1 MDYPLALRNFTSDL
15 RALARNSSRSFSSKK
30 QFPPNDVASPASG
43 IDLQT
48 ELFALAAF
56 DQLDIRNGNSD
67 LNTALKSFFA
77 SCRKV
82 SLSQEAK
89 APLAFFGGL
98 GVLIFRSMETN
109 ASVKNF
115 RVQPDVQQ
123 RLSDICN
130 LLGVNIAS
138 ADRLG
143 TLLHDLRQVIFTLG
157 TNSHVDKMALLALI
171 RRAWCEVS
179 GSENEGTDFDMRNLD
194 NNDFGEVEAA
204 TLIDL
209 FSVTSELSSKRDGA
223 LNLDAL
229 EIAVRRNV
237 EASIQRNQLTKP
249 TENGSVKPDEWSR
262 LRGLLEPVC
271 KNLQMDITQ
280 VVDMIFKV
288 LKSSHPSDSL
298 QSELIDMMGFDQFD
312 TVAALIRERTE
323 WLRWYKWYLAHKDA
337 FTRDGKPTSNCSNP
351 TQRKV
356 KDAKLKNRVGS
367 TANRFNV
374 VKQLL
379 EDAKVLEDMHQASL
393 LAAAT
398 HARNTASEAY
408 YRSIATAN
416 SQQSPSKALPFVF
429 DIMAEIM
436 TSRPNMRRSEMVLPK
451 DTKHKQTPEWESYE
465 FPSPIRPGENEDSR
479 VSLVRR
485 HLPNGGSLVEVTSLD
500 RVAQLAFKGVRR
512 LNLVQSVVFETAYN
526 SGENLL
532 ISAPTGSG
540 KTNTALLTILHLI
553 RQHINSETGVLE
565 TGNFKIVYMAPM
577 KALAAEMA
585 ATFGERLAP
594 LGVRVKE
601 CTGDMQLSAQEILET
616 QMLVTTPEKWD
627 VISRKG
633 AGDASLVQALQ
644 LLIID
649 EVHLLH
655 EERGAVI
662 EALVA
667 RTLRQVE
674 ASQRLIR
681 IVGLSATLPN
691 YLDVAA
697 FLRVNPCRG
706 LFYFDSR
713 FRPVPLDMAFVGVH
727 APISGSATDLLMNQ
741 VCYERIIEQ
750 LRQDQQVM
758 IFVHARGETMRT
770 ARWLLDRASQS
781 GDLKYFEPPLP
792 HRTPEFIKRI
802 ARVSDLALRELA
814 PRGIGCHHAG
824 MLRPDRTLVERL
836 FREGAL
842 RVLVCTATLAW
853 GVNLP
858 AHAVVIKGTRIYD
871 PDRSDY
877 VDLDILDV
885 LQIFG
890 RAGRPQF
897 DRFGLATIITT
908 RDKLDHY
915 VRLVTNQVP
924 IESNLLKNLNDHL
937 NAEIAL
943 GTVSNVS
950 EAVTWLSYTYLFVR
964 LTKSPLHYGIT
975 PAMLS
980 EDPDLTHFLTKVVEE
995 AATALDDA
1003 EMIRFE
1009 PSTGQ
1014 MASTD
1019 RGRTASLYY
1028 ISYATAALVR
1038 QRLHALMR
1046 LQDLIG
1052 LVAEASEFAQMKVRD
1067 EEEAELQCLRDEACR
1082 VVVKNPGTVE
1092 GTLGVKVNVLL
1103 QAHISRARPTTHSL
1117 VSDMFYVQQN
1127 AGRLA
1132 RYTFEIALRLA
1143 WSVCATS
1150 AHRLSKMI
1158 EHRLWY
1164 DETPLWQFIDSN
1176 VEGCRLLDRV
1186 DDLSLRVDRIRE
1198 LDPSELNGILH
1209 YQGLRG
1215 AEYVCRLASY
1225 LPLLTLVVDAQ
1236 PVTRNILRITV
1247 RLTADFTWIDR
1258 HHGNGSALLYW
1269 LWVEDPDDACIY
1281 HSEAFAL
1288 TKKMMVKAKGGPLT
1302 ELVFTIP
1309 IHEPLPSQ
1317 YLVRCISDR
1326 YLGVETLAPVHLR
1339 NILLPQA
1346 DPPHSDL
1353 LPLDP
1358 LPIKALNNQHYEALY
1373 SFTHFNP
1380 IQTQVFHTLYH
1391 QDVNVLLGAPTG
1403 SGKTAMAELAMFRVF
1418 NTTPEK
1424 KCVYIAPLK
1433 ALVRERVDD
1442 WSVQIGKKLGKRV
1455 VELTGDVS
1463 PDASLLRNADVIV
1476 STPEKWDGV
1485 SRSWRQRNYVRQI
1498 ALIVIDEIHMV
1509 GEDRGPV
1516 IEAIVSRANFIANQL
1531 NTRVRIVG
1539 LSTALANA
1547 VDMAVWLRVP
1557 LTPLGVESG
1566 CSGRG
1571 LFNFRPS
1578 VRPVPLEVH
1587 IQAFP
1592 GRHYC
1597 PRMALMNK
1605 PIFQAIQSH
1614 SAEKPVLV
1622 FVASR
1627 RQTRRTAFDLIS
1639 HASSDFLPRRWLHM
1653 DVDEMEA
1660 LASTMRDQNLQIT
1673 LPYGIGIHHAGL
1685 RENDRRI
1692 VEELFVNQKIQVLIA
1707 TSTLA
1712 WGVNFPAHLVIVK
1725 GTEYFDGKTK
1735 RYVDYPITDV
1745 LQMMG
1750 RAGRPQF
1757 DTEGKAVVMV
1767 QDIKKAFYKR
1777 FLYEPFPVESCLPRI
1792 LPDYLNAEVASGSVA
1807 SMQAAVECITWT
1819 FYFRRLLM
1827 NPNYYHLE
1835 DTSAAGVSAFLS
1847 AVVSSA
1853 VEQLMDA
1860 GCVEVGEPEF
1870 DEMNTNIIPLYS
1882 TAMGRLASF
1891 YYISHKTIRLFAES
1905 LSATTSIEDLIYIL
1919 SMSEEFADIPVRHS
1933 EDEVNATLAG
1943 EMPLRLRE
1951 PPESGH
1957 AKAHLLL
1964 QAHLSR
1970 KTLGLPVADYI
1981 TDTAS
1986 LLEQTPRLLAA
1997 LLDCAALG
2005 GHLAAALRC
2014 VLLGQMIGRALWL
2027 SDSPLLQLSASL
2039 DSSHLAAFHLSED
2052 AYVETLPQLL
2062 KVAGAAPRFPGLRD
2076 VIGDRLAPEI
2086 VEQIRR
2092 TLLCLPI
2099 VSLQIS
2105 LAGGPSEEKVSII
2118 GLDVSPE
2125 EARQHPLDVHPDTDY
2140 ALIVTLNYENTPSLM
2155 PRDHGVR
2162 QSRPPGWVV
2171 ALGEPMGTGVDEGG
2185 LLLGMKKTTFRKS
2198 PSHANVVSLS
2208 FRFDDTTTTA
2218 EGLHELSLYLMSDT
2232 FLSMDQQLSFCLR
2245 LLPPL
2250 EGEGDQAGGVED
2262 YEDEV

>member
-1 MDYPLALRNFTSDL
+1 
-15 RALARNSSRSFSSKK
+15 
-30 QFPPNDVASPASG
+30 
-43 IDLQT
+43 
-48 ELFALAAF
+48 
-56 DQLDIRNGNSD
+56 
-67 LNTALKSFFA
+67 
-77 SCRKV
+77 
-82 SLSQEAK
+82 
-89 APLAFFGGL
+89 
-98 GVLIFRSMETN
+98 
-109 ASVKNF
+109 
-115 RVQPDVQQ
+115 
-123 RLSDICN
+123 
-130 LLGVNIAS
+130 
-138 ADRLG
+138 
-143 TLLHDLRQVIFTLG
+143 
-157 TNSHVDKMALLALI
+157 
-171 RRAWCEVS
+171 
-179 GSENEGTDFDMRNLD
+179 
-194 NNDFGEVEAA
+194 
-204 TLIDL
+204 
-209 FSVTSELSSKRDGA
+209 
-223 LNLDAL
+223 
-229 EIAVRRNV
+229 
-237 EASIQRNQLTKP
+237 
-249 TENGSVKPDEWSR
+249 
-262 LRGLLEPVC
+262 
-271 KNLQMDITQ
+271 
-280 VVDMIFKV
+280 
-288 LKSSHPSDSL
+288 
-298 QSELIDMMGFDQFD
+298 
-312 TVAALIRERTE
+312 
-323 WLRWYKWYLAHKDA
+323 
-337 FTRDGKPTSNCSNP
+337 
-351 TQRKV
+351 
-356 KDAKLKNRVGS
+356 
-367 TANRFNV
+367 
-374 VKQLL
+374 
-379 EDAKVLEDMHQASL
+379 
-393 LAAAT
+393 
-398 HARNTASEAY
+398 
-408 YRSIATAN
+408 
-416 SQQSPSKALPFVF
+416 
-429 DIMAEIM
+429 
-436 TSRPNMRRSEMVLPK
+436 
-451 DTKHKQTPEWESYE
+451 
-465 FPSPIRPGENEDSR
+465 
-479 VSLVRR
+479 
-485 HLPNGGSLVEVTSLD
+485 
-500 RVAQLAFKGVRR
+500 
-512 LNLVQSVVFETAYN
+512 
-526 SGENLL
+526 
-532 ISAPTGSG
+532 
-540 KTNTALLTILHLI
+540 
-553 RQHINSETGVLE
+553 
-565 TGNFKIVYMAPM
+565 
-577 KALAAEMA
+577 
-585 ATFGERLAP
+585 
-594 LGVRVKE
+594 
-601 CTGDMQLSAQEILET
+601 
-616 QMLVTTPEKWD
+616 
-627 VISRKG
+627 
-633 AGDASLVQALQ
+633 
-644 LLIID
+644 
-649 EVHLLH
+649 
-655 EERGAVI
+655 
-662 EALVA
+662 
-667 RTLRQVE
+667 
-674 ASQRLIR
+674 
-681 IVGLSATLPN
+681 
-691 YLDVAA
+691 
-697 FLRVNPCRG
+697 
-706 LFYFDSR
+706 
-713 FRPVPLDMAFVGVH
+713 
-727 APISGSATDLLMNQ
+727 
-741 VCYERIIEQ
+741 
-750 LRQDQQVM
+750 
-758 IFVHARGETMRT
+758 
-770 ARWLLDRASQS
+770 
-781 GDLKYFEPPLP
+781 
-792 HRTPEFIKRI
+792 
-802 ARVSDLALRELA
+802 LALRELA

-824 MLRPDRTLVERL
+824 MLRPDRSLVERL
-836 FREGAL
+836 FGEGTL

-877 VDLDILDV
+877 FDLDILDV

-897 DRFGLATIITT
+897 DKFGLATIITT
-908 RDKLDHY
+908 HNKLDHY

-924 IESNLLKNLNDHL
+924 IESNLLSKLNDHL

-943 GTVSNVS
+943 GTVSTVS

-964 LTKSPLHYGIT
+964 LTRSPLHYGIT

-980 EDPDLTHFLTKVVEE
+980 EDPDLTHFLTKAVE
-995 AATALDDA
+995 AAAAELDSA

-1038 QRLHALMR
+1038 QRLNALMR

-1067 EEEAELQCLRDEACR
+1067 EEEAELRCLCDEACK

-1132 RYTFEIALRLA
+1132 RYIFEIALRLA

-1176 VEGCRLLDRV
+1176 VDSCQLLDRV
-1186 DDLSLRVDRIRE
+1186 DALSLRVDKIRE
-1198 LDPSELNGILH
+1198 LNPSELNDILR

-1225 LPLLTLVVDAQ
+1225 LPFLTLAVEAQ
-1236 PVTRNILRITV
+1236 PVTRSILRITV
-1247 RLTADFTWIDR
+1247 RLTADFTWVDR
-1258 HHGNGSALLYW
+1258 HHGNGGALLYW
-1269 LWVEDPDDACIY
+1269 LWVEDCDNACIY

-1288 TKKMMVKAKGGPLT
+1288 TKKMMVKAKDGPLT

-1339 NILLPQA
+1339 NILLPQT
-1346 DPPHSDL
+1346 DPQHNGKQLFPLHENFYL

-1358 LPIKALNNQHYEALY
+1358 LPIRALNNPLYEALY
-1373 SFTHFNP
+1373 YFTHFNP
-1380 IQTQVFHTLYH
+1380 IQTQVFHTLYY

-1403 SGKTAMAELAMFRVF
+1403 SGKTAMAELAIFRVF

-1442 WSVQIGKKLGKRV
+1442 WYDRMGKKLGKRV

-1463 PDASLLRNADVIV
+1463 PDASLLQNADVIV

-1531 NTRVRIVG
+1531 NTRLRIVG

-1557 LTPLGVESG
+1557 LAPLGMEGG

-1587 IQAFP
+1587 IQAYP

-1614 SAEKPVLV
+1614 SANKPVLV

-1627 RQTRRTAFDLIS
+1627 RQTRRTAFDLIT
-1639 HASSDFLPRRWLHM
+1639 HASSDYSPRRWLHM
-1653 DVDEMEA
+1653 DMEA

-1735 RYVDYPITDV
+1735 RYIDYPITDV

-1767 QDIKKAFYKR
+1767 QDTKKAFYKR

-1807 SMQAAVECITWT
+1807 SMQAAMECITWT
-1819 FYFRRLLM
+1819 FYFRRLLV

-1835 DTSAAGVSAFLS
+1835 DTSAASVSAFLS
-1847 AVVSSA
+1847 TIVSDA
-1853 VEQLMDA
+1853 VERLMDA

-1870 DEMNTNIIPLYS
+1870 DETNVIPLYS

-1891 YYISHKTIRLFAES
+1891 YYISHKTIRLFAQS
-1905 LSATTSIEDLIYIL
+1905 LSTTTSIEDLIYIL
-1919 SMSEEFADIPVRHS
+1919 SMSEEFADIPVRHG

-1957 AKAHLLL
+1957 AKAHILL

-1970 KTLGLPVADYI
+1970 KTAGLPVADYV

-2005 GHLAAALRC
+2005 GHLATALRSI
-2014 VLLGQMIGRALWL
+2014 LLGQMIGRALWL
-2027 SDSPLLQLSASL
+2027 SDSPLLQLSPSI
-2039 DSSHLAAFHLSED
+2039 DSSHLAAFRLGED
-2052 AYVETLPQLL
+2052 VYVETLPRLL
-2062 KVAGAAPRFPGLRD
+2062 KVAGAAPQFSGLRG
-2076 VIGDRLAPEI
+2076 VIGDRLAPEV
-2086 VEQIRR
+2086 VEQIRK

-2099 VSLQIS
+2099 VSLQVS

-2125 EARQHPLDVHPDTDY
+2125 EARRHPLDVYPGIDY
-2140 ALIVTLNYENTPSLM
+2140 ALVVTLNYENTPSLM
-2155 PRDHGVR
+2155 PRDHGGR
-2162 QSRPPGWVV
+2162 QPRPPGWVV
-2171 ALGEPMGTGVDEGG
+2171 VLGEPTGLGVDEGG
-2185 LLLGMKKTTFRKS
+2185 LLLGMKKTTFRRNA
-2198 PSHANVVSLS
+2198 SHANIVSLS
-2208 FRFDDTTTTA
+2208 FRFDDTTTTV
-2218 EGLHELSLYLMSDT
+2218 EGVHELSLYLMSDT

-2245 LLPPL
+2245 LLPPV
-2250 EGEGDQAGGVED
+2250 EGKGGQVGDVEECE
-2262 YEDEV
+2262 EDM

>member
-1 MDYPLALRNFTSDL
+1 MTLLNFTSDL
-15 RALARNSSRSFSSKK
+15 RVLVRKFPRSLPSRE
-30 QFPPNDVASPASG
+30 QFFQNGTASPLSE
-43 IDLQT
+43 INLQT
-48 ELFALAAF
+48 ELLALAAF
-56 DQLDIRNGNSD
+56 NQLDTQNRNSD
-67 LNTALKSFFA
+67 LNLALRSFLA
-77 SCRKV
+77 SCRK
-82 SLSQEAK
+82 LFFSQEDK
-89 APLAFFGGL
+89 AALAFFGGL
-98 GVLIFRSMETN
+98 GFLVFRSMEKK
-109 ASVKNF
+109 ASVKSF
-115 RVQPDVQQ
+115 RAQSDVQQ
-123 RLSDICN
+123 RLSDICD
-130 LLGVNIAS
+130 LLGVSISS
-138 ADRLG
+138 ADQLG
-143 TLLHDLRQVIFTLG
+143 NLIHDLRQVIFVLG
-157 TNSHVDKMALLALI
+157 TNSHVDKMALLALF
-171 RRAWCEVS
+171 RRAWCEVGGLDNGDS
-179 GSENEGTDFDMRNLD
+179 DFHVKNLS

-204 TLIDL
+204 QIVDL
-209 FSVTSELSSKRDGA
+209 FSVTSMPLLSEGG
-223 LNLDAL
+223 NGLDAL
-229 EIAVRRNV
+229 DIAMRRNV
-237 EASIQRNQLTKP
+237 EASIRQNQLARSLK
-249 TENGSVKPDEWSR
+249 NNYVKPDEWAR
-262 LRGLLEPVC
+262 LRTFLEPVC
-271 KNLQMDITQ
+271 KNLQMSIIQ
-280 VVDMIFKV
+280 VVDMVFKV
-288 LKSSHPSDSL
+288 LKSESSDDSL
-298 QSELIDMMGFDQFD
+298 QSELIDLMGFDQFD
-312 TVAALIRERTE
+312 VVSTLIRERAK
-323 WLRWYKWYLAHKDA
+323 WLKWHSWYLAHKDA
-337 FTRDGKPTSNCSNP
+337 LTGTERTTSIVKKTSK
-351 TQRKV
+351 RK
-356 KDAKLKNRVGS
+356 AKESELKNKSDSILNGFDLVE
-367 TANRFNV
+367 
-374 VKQLL
+374 QLR
-379 EDAKVLEDMHQASL
+379 EDPKVLEDFHHAKR

-398 HARNTASEAY
+398 QAQIVASEAY
-408 YRSIATAN
+408 YRVAAAVN
-416 SQQSPSKALPFVF
+416 SQQSPSMVLPFVF
-429 DIMAEIM
+429 DAMAEVVNA
-436 TSRPNMRRSEMVLPK
+436 RPTMPSKMVLPNDVK
-451 DTKHKQTPEWESYE
+451 RRRTPHWESYE
-465 FPSPIRPGENEDSR
+465 FPSPNVLGDSE
-479 VSLVRR
+479 VTLLDLVRK
-485 HLPNGGSLVEVTSLD
+485 HLPNGGSLVEVSSLD
-500 RVAQLAFKGVRR
+500 HIAQLAFKGIRR
-512 LNLVQSVVFETAYN
+512 LNLVQSVVFDTAYN
-526 SGENLL
+526 TGENLL

-540 KTNTALLTILHLI
+540 KTNTAMLAILQLI
-553 RQHINSETGVLE
+553 RQHINFESGVLK
-565 TGNFKIVYMAPM
+565 TDNFKIVYLAPM

-585 ATFGERLAP
+585 ATFGKRLAP
-594 LGVRVKE
+594 LGVRVRE
-601 CTGDMQLSAQEILET
+601 CTGDMQLSAQEILDT

-697 FLRVNPCRG
+697 FLHINPHRG
-706 LFYFDSR
+706 LFFFDSR
-713 FRPVPLDMAFVGVH
+713 FRPVPLGMAFVGVRTSI
-727 APISGSATDLLMNQ
+727 PGISADLLMNQ
-741 VCYERIIEQ
+741 VCYERVIEQ
-750 LRQDQQVM
+750 LRQNQQVM
-758 IFVHARGETMRT
+758 VFVHARGETART
-770 ARWLLDRASQS
+770 ARWLLDKASQS
-781 GDLKYFEPPLP
+781 GDLEYFQVPPNCK
-792 HRTPEFIKRI
+792 TSDFIKRT

-814 PRGIGCHHAG
+814 PRGVGCHHAG
-824 MLRPDRTLVERL
+824 MLRPDRSLVERL
-836 FREGAL
+836 FGEGAL

-897 DRFGLATIITT
+897 DKFGLATIITT
-908 RDKLDHY
+908 QDKLDHY
-915 VRLVTNQVP
+915 VRLVTNQIP

-943 GTVSNVS
+943 GTVSTVS
-950 EAVTWLSYTYLFVR
+950 EAVAWLSYTYLFVR
-964 LTKSPLHYGIT
+964 LNKSPLHYGIT

-995 AATALDDA
+995 AATALDSA

-1038 QRLHALMR
+1038 ERLNALMR

-1067 EEEAELQCLRDEACR
+1067 EEEAELQSLYDNACR
-1082 VVVKNPGTVE
+1082 VVIKNPGTVE
-1092 GTLGVKVNVLL
+1092 GTLSVKVNVLL

-1132 RYTFEIALRLA
+1132 RYIFEIALRLT
-1143 WSVCATS
+1143 WSICATS
-1150 AHRLSKMI
+1150 AHCLSKMI
-1158 EHRLWY
+1158 EHRLWHN
-1164 DETPLWQFIDSN
+1164 ETPLWQFIDVN
-1176 VEGCRLLDRV
+1176 VDNCHLLDRV
-1186 DDLSLRVDRIRE
+1186 DDLSLRVDKIRD
-1198 LDPSELNGILH
+1198 LNPSELRDILH
-1209 YQGLRG
+1209 YQGIRG

-1225 LPLLTLVVDAQ
+1225 LPFLTLTVSAQ

-1247 RLTADFTWIDR
+1247 KPTADFTWSDR
-1258 HHGNGSALLYW
+1258 HHGNGGALLYW
-1269 LWVEDPDDACIY
+1269 FWVEDSDSACIY
-1281 HSEAFAL
+1281 HSEVFAL
-1288 TKKMMVKAKGGPLT
+1288 TKKMMAKAKDGPLT

-1309 IHEPLPSQ
+1309 LHEPLPSQ

-1339 NILLPQA
+1339 NFILPQT
-1346 DPPHSDL
+1346 DPPHTDL

-1358 LPIKALNNQHYEALY
+1358 LSVKALNNRQYEALY

-1403 SGKTAMAELAMFRVF
+1403 SGKTAMAELAIFRVF
-1418 NTTPEK
+1418 NTAPEK

-1442 WSVQIGKKLGKRV
+1442 WSIKLGKKLGKRV

-1463 PDASLLRNADVIV
+1463 PDASLLRSADVIV

-1531 NTRVRIVG
+1531 NTQVRIVG

-1557 LTPLGVESG
+1557 LIPLGAENG

-1605 PIFQAIQSH
+1605 PIFQGIEA
-1614 SAEKPVLV
+1614 K
-1622 FVASR
+1622 
-1627 RQTRRTAFDLIS
+1627 
-1639 HASSDFLPRRWLHM
+1639 
-1653 DVDEMEA
+1653 MET

-1692 VEELFVNQKIQVLIA
+1692 VEELFVNQRIQVLIA

-1735 RYVDYPITDV
+1735 RYIDYPITGTSKIFVAFVLADV

-1757 DTEGKAVVMV
+1757 DNEGKAVVMV
-1767 QDIKKAFYKR
+1767 QDSKKAFYKR

-1792 LPDYLNAEVASGSVA
+1792 LPDYLNAEVASGNVA
-1807 SMQAAVECITWT
+1807 SMQAAMECITWT

-1835 DTSAAGVSAFLS
+1835 DTSAASVSAFLS
-1847 AVVSSA
+1847 SVVSDA
-1853 VEQLMDA
+1853 VERLMDA
-1860 GCVEVGEPEF
+1860 GCVEVGEAEV
-1870 DEMNTNIIPLYS
+1870 DETDANIIPLYP
-1882 TAMGRLASF
+1882 TEMGRLASF
-1891 YYISHKTIRLFAES
+1891 YYISHKTICLFSQS
-1905 LSATTSIEDLIYIL
+1905 LSTTTNIEDLIYIL
-1919 SMSEEFADIPVRHS
+1919 SMSEEFADIPVRHG

-1951 PPESGH
+1951 SPESGH

-1970 KTLGLPVADYI
+1970 KTAGLPVADYI

-1986 LLEQTPRLLAA
+1986 LLEQMPRLLAA
-1997 LLDCAALG
+1997 MLDCAALK
-2005 GHLAAALRC
+2005 GHLATVLRC
-2014 VLLGQMIGRALWL
+2014 ILLGQMIERALWL
-2027 SDSPLLQLSASL
+2027 SDSPLLQLSASI
-2039 DSSHLAAFHLSED
+2039 DSSHLATFRLSED
-2052 AYVETLPQLL
+2052 VYVETLPQLL
-2062 KVAGAAPRFPGLRD
+2062 EVAGAAPRFLGLRN
-2076 VIGDRLAPEI
+2076 VIGDQLAPEI

-2105 LAGGPSEEKVSII
+2105 LARDQREEKVPITE
-2118 GLDVSPE
+2118 LDVSAE
-2125 EARQHPLDVHPDTDY
+2125 KAKQYALEVYPDTDY
-2140 ALIVTLNYENTPSLM
+2140 ALIVTLNYENTPSIM
-2155 PRDHGVR
+2155 PRDHGGR

-2171 ALGEPMGTGVDEGG
+2171 VLGEPIGKGVDEGG
-2185 LLLGMKKTTFRKS
+2185 LLLGMKKTTSRRTVLRS
-2198 PSHANVVSLS
+2198 TVVSLS
-2208 FRFDDTTTTA
+2208 FRFDDTTTTV
-2218 EGLHELSLYLMSDT
+2218 EGIHELSLYLMSDT
-2232 FLSMDQQLSFCLR
+2232 FISMDQQFSFCLR
-2245 LLPPL
+2245 LLPRMKGK
-2250 EGEGDQAGGVED
+2250 EEQVNDVEEWD
-2262 YEDEV
+2262 EDI